1 MPPRKG
7 SERGVE
13 AQGVPLFETL
23 LVLLLAAIV
32 LLQVSRRTGLP
43 YPAVLAGAGVVVGF
57 IPGVPNVPIDPGVAL
72 ALFVA
77 PAIIEASFDFPVGAA
92 RRFWGPLIAL
102 AVFGVVITA
111 AVVAW
116 LGTWYLGLPVAAALA
131 LGAIVAPPD
140 ATAATAVL
148 GAVSIPR
155 SSDAVLRGES
165 LFNDA
170 TALLLFSGALA
181 VVSNGGLDP
190 AVAVHLALAAP
201 GGVLLG
207 IAFAF
212 AMRYVTRFV
221 GDSLGA
227 NLLQFV
233 NCFLLWILAERLQL
247 SAVLCIVALAMTVAR
262 TAWRE
267 TSTRMRNHTNSVWRS
282 VVFAL
287 NVAAFFLMGMQ
298 ARTTIAHMRPSQ
310 LDRAFVFS
318 AIVVV
323 AVILVRLAIVI
334 AYNRARALVE
344 RSRGND
350 EPASLAQG
358 IFVGWTGMRGI
369 VTVATSFALPANF
382 PQRDT
387 IVLTAFT
394 VVVATLV
401 LQGLTLKPLIRILR
415 LDEGISLEKK
425 LAAVYAE
432 LTDVAL
438 ETLTDRSGPE
448 VDELRVALEIK
459 KNAPTDPA
467 AAEQLER
474 RRELGLAVIEAQRER
489 LGELQADY
497 RIGPDEFDAMEE
509 ALDWRELALLP
520 DDARR
525 LHEG

>member
-1 MPPRKG
+1 M
-7 SERGVE
+7 S
-13 AQGVPLFETL
+13 LFETL
-23 LVLLLAAIV
+23 LALLLAAVV
-32 LLQVSRRTGLP
+32 LLQASRRLGFP

-57 IPGVPNVPIDPGVAL
+57 IPGTPNIPIDPSVAL

-77 PAIIEASFDFPVGAA
+77 PAIIEATFDFPVGAA
-92 RRFWGPLIAL
+92 RRFWAPLIAF

-111 AVVAW
+111 AIVAW

-140 ATAATAVL
+140 ATAVTAVL
-148 GAVSIPR
+148 GSVSIPR

-170 TALLLFSGALA
+170 TALLLFAGAVA
-181 VVSNGGLDP
+181 VVSNGGFNATVGL
-190 AVAVHLALAAP
+190 HLALAAP

-207 IAFAF
+207 IAFAY

-221 GDSLGA
+221 GDTLGA

-267 TSTRMRNHTNSVWRS
+267 TSTRMRNHTNAVWRTI
-282 VVFAL
+282 VFAL
-287 NVAAFFLMGMQ
+287 NVMAFFLMGIQ
-298 ARTTIAHMRPSQ
+298 ARAAVAHMRPSQ
-310 LDRAFVFS
+310 LAHAGIF
-318 AIVVV
+318 ATIVVV
-323 AVILVRLAIVI
+323 AVIVSRLAIVL
-334 AYNRARALVE
+334 AYNRARAFAE
-344 RSRGND
+344 RSHGRE
-350 EPASLAQG
+350 EPATVAQG
-358 IFVGWTGMRGI
+358 IFVGWAGMRGI
-369 VTVATSFALPANF
+369 VTVATSFALPLGF

-387 IVLTAFT
+387 LVLTAFA

-401 LQGLTLKPLIRILR
+401 VQGLTLKPLIGLLR
-415 LDEGISLEKK
+415 LDEGISLDTK
-425 LAAVYAE
+425 LAEVYAD

-438 ETLTDRSGPE
+438 QTLANHSGPE
-448 VDELRVALEIK
+448 VDELRVAFETK
-459 KNAPTDPA
+459 KNAPTDPG
-467 AAEQLER
+467 AAEQLKR
-474 RRELGLAVIEAQRER
+474 KRALGLAIIDAQRER
-489 LGELQADY
+489 LSTLQADY
-497 RIGPDEFDAMEE
+497 QIGPDEFDAMEE

-525 LHEG
+525 LQEG